1 MITPPIGN
9 QPGTKTIKFQNKME
23 NKKTN
28 PQSIVSGN
36 NEKKNCP
43 KKQTVTITDD
53 LKVIIAANN
62 GVIDAEGNSAV
73 HLNGEFTINADSVR
87 RLSAALQ
94 GKNIFVLRP
103 NCYGYINTEIITS
116 DKAIEETI
124 NNLKKEI
131 EAQVTENRA
140 LNEELKK
147 AELKRSKLLNEIH
160 HYNSNRYPWER
171 KINIDE

>member
-1 MITPPIGN
+1 
-9 QPGTKTIKFQNKME
+9 ME
-23 NKKTN
+23 NKRTN
-28 PQSIVSGN
+28 PQTIVSGN
-36 NEKKNCP
+36 TEKRNCP
-43 KKQTVTITDD
+43 MKQTVTITDD

-87 RLSAALQ
+87 RLSTALQ
-94 GKNIFVLRP
+94 GKNIFVLHTG
-103 NCYGYINTEIITS
+103 CYGFIRPEIITG

-124 NNLKKEI
+124 NSLKKEI

-171 KINIDE
+171 KMEIAE

>member
-1 MITPPIGN
+1 
-9 QPGTKTIKFQNKME
+9 ME
-23 NKKTN
+23 NKRTN
-28 PQSIVSGN
+28 PQTIVSGN

-53 LKVIIAANN
+53 LGVIITANN
-62 GVIDAEGNSAV
+62 GLIDTEGNSFV
-73 HLNGEFTINADSVR
+73 RLNGEFTINADSVS

-94 GKNIFVLRP
+94 GKNIYVAHPSFLGP
-103 NCYGYINTEIITS
+103 THTEVITS
-116 DKAIEETI
+116 DKAIEKTI

-160 HYNSNRYPWER
+160 HYNSTRYPWER

>member
-1 MITPPIGN
+1 
-9 QPGTKTIKFQNKME
+9 ME

-28 PQSIVSGN
+28 PQTIVSGN

-53 LKVIIAANN
+53 LGVIITANN
-62 GVIDAEGNSAV
+62 GLIDTEGNSSV
-73 HLNGEFTINADSVR
+73 HLNGEFSINADSVR

-94 GKNIFVLRP
+94 GKNIFVLHP
-103 NCYGYINTEIITS
+103 GYFGFINPEVITS
-116 DKAIEETI
+116 DKAIATTI
-124 NNLKKEI
+124 NNLKKKI
-131 EAQVTENRA
+131 EAQVTENRT